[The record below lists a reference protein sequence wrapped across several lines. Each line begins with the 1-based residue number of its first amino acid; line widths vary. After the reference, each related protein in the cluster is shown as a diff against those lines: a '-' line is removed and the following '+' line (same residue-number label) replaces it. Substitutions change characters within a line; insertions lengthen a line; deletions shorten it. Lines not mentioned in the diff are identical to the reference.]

1 MVQRLLAVSVFVLL
15 AVGTATAQEVEQI
28 VDGVPVVS
36 LARLS
41 ADSAAAS
48 RIGSQPYS
56 AAHRASARRRDD
68 EAETHRWDAIKTGFY
83 AGLMIGGIVG
93 VALVADCGHP
103 ECGPLLTIAAGVG
116 GAIGMG
122 IDALVDRRMPIEGVS
137 AHGRSRA
144 FRGKRQVGITLRT
157 SW

>member
-1 MVQRLLAVSVFVLL
+1 MVQRLLAVSALVLL
-15 AVGTATAQEVEQI
+15 AVGTATAQEVERLDAGI
-28 VDGVPVVS
+28 PVVS

-41 ADSAAAS
+41 ADSVAAS
-48 RIGSQPYS
+48 RIGAPPSS

-83 AGLMIGGIVG
+83 AGLIIGGIVG

-103 ECGPLLTIAAGVG
+103 ECAPLLTIAAGVG

-137 AHGRSRA
+137 AHVRSRA
-144 FRGKRQVGITLRT
+144 FRGQRQVGITLRT